1 MGCIMYCST
10 ITYDTLVRAGIEC
23 TSAFVPKGL
32 SPYGSSDTSPALAV
46 CSRQVKILPDITLDP
61 LNAGPVRIYK
71 LF

>member
-1 MGCIMYCST
+1 MGVQCACST

-32 SPYGSSDTSPALAV
+32 SPYGSSDTSPALAI
-46 CSRQVKILPDITLDP
+46 CSRQVKILPDVTLDP
-61 LNAGPVRIYK
+61 LDAGPVCISE